1 MQRSKFL
8 STLIAGAALAVLGA
22 GVSAA
27 HAAPTPATPV
37 PTTTTLPLFGVQ
49 LTVDVT
55 TGPGGAL
62 SSVTVNPADGLT
74 ATKDKPNKVVF
85 VNDAGTAK
93 VVVSGHDGR
102 QGVQVKAGA
111 LADISGDGS
120 WSGDVFG
127 TGAATTVA
135 FTIGATADGGPD
147 ITGVSSSDATAVIGT
162 TKYHNDDDHGHGHE
176 HQSASVKVTFS
187 APGQTRSLL
196 IAAEVHTGEDGTTRA
211 RSSVTLGRLRAV
223 AQPVADA
230 TGTKTW
236 SGQLCS
242 GDAATIT
249 YTVNADGSITDV
261 TATPDGAEISTHGNH
276 VDVDF
281 GDHQRVRIRTHLD
294 GDNLTVGVDARIR
307 CENAPDPTVNTPIVT
322 TTTNPDQGDDNHDN
336 HDHHGNGNG
345 GGGNGGGSG
354 NGGGNGDGGHH
365 GHHG

>member
-1 MQRSKFL
+1 MQRNKFL
-8 STLIAGAALAVLGA
+8 STLIAGTALAVLGA

-27 HAAPTPATPV
+27 HAAPAPTTPVPTTV

-62 SSVTVNPADGLT
+62 SSVSVNPADGLT

-111 LADISGDGS
+111 LADISGDGG

-127 TGAATTVA
+127 TGTATTVS
-135 FTIGATADGGPD
+135 FTIGATTEGGPD
-147 ITGVSSSDATAVIGT
+147 ITGVTSSDATAVIGA
-162 TKYHNDDDHGHGHE
+162 TKYHDGEHGHD
-176 HQSASVKVTFS
+176 HQAASAKVTFS

-196 IAAEVHTGEDGTTRA
+196 IAVELHTGDDGTTRA
-211 RSSVTLGRLRAV
+211 RSSVTLGRLHAV
-223 AQPVADA
+223 AQPVSDA
-230 TGTKTW
+230 TGVKTW

-242 GDAATIT
+242 GETAGIT
-249 YTVNADGSITDV
+249 YTVNADGTVTDV
-261 TATPDGAEISTHGNH
+261 TATPTAQIATNGNH
-276 VDVDF
+276 VDVRFSDNE
-281 GDHQRVRIRTHLD
+281 RVRIRTRLD
-294 GDNLTVGVDARIR
+294 GDNLTVSVDPRIH
-307 CENAPDPTVNTPIVT
+307 CHDAPDPTVNTPIVT
-322 TTTNPDQGDDNHDN
+322 TTTDPSQHGDDG
-336 HDHHGNGNG
+336 HDHHHGGNGGG
-345 GGGNGGGSG
+345 GGGNGGGDDH
-354 NGGGNGDGGHH
+354 GGHDGGHD